1 VTIPAGRQG
10 TAGLQLYRYRI
21 AGLTVSSDVE
31 IPGLHADAGDAA
43 ADVTIALGPVPER
56 LDDPAAAGPNW
67 AMAPG
72 AFLLQ
77 VPGIARFWLTG
88 GAAIAYQPEL
98 EAASGDIAA
107 FLTGTTF
114 GILLHQRGLVV
125 LHASGVAVNGQA
137 VLFMGPS
144 GAGKSTLATA
154 LAQRGYPLVT
164 DDFCVLGADGA
175 GRPLVHP
182 DGRLPKLWAQAI
194 RHLDLA
200 DRQGP
205 AVRGR
210 LSKFYVE
217 PPQAAASPAPLPCGP
232 VYALQEARG
241 PIRPGIERPNIV
253 DAALLLRK
261 NAYRARLIKQM
272 GQEELYFRL
281 AAAVGNA
288 GGVFQLTR
296 ELDFAAMP
304 QTIDALERH
313 WVGIGE
319 LVGAA

>member
-1 VTIPAGRQG
+1 V
-10 TAGLQLYRYRI
+10 YRYRI

-31 IPGLHADAGDAA
+31 IPGLHAGAGDAS
-43 ADVTIALGPVPER
+43 ADVAIALGPVPER

-67 AMAPG
+67 AMAQG
-72 AFLLQ
+72 AFLLR

-88 GAAIAYQPEL
+88 GASIAYQPEP
-98 EAASGDIAA
+98 EAAHGDIAA

-154 LAQRGYPLVT
+154 LAQRGYPLGT
-164 DDFCVLGADGA
+164 DDFCVVGADGA

-182 DGRLPKLWAQAI
+182 DGRMPKLWAQAI

-200 DRQGP
+200 ERQGP

-210 LSKFYVE
+210 LSKFYVV
-217 PPQAAASPAPLPCGP
+217 PPQVAASPAPLPCGP
-232 VYALQEARG
+232 VYALLEARG

-253 DAALLLRK
+253 DAALLLRR

-288 GGVFQLTR
+288 GGVFQLSR

-304 QTIDALERH
+304 QVIDSLERH
-313 WVGIGE
+313 WAEIGQ
-319 LVGAA
+319 LAGAA